1 MEQNR
6 PDSELVHKTMFYL
19 GEEDSETL
27 SEPSAKRMKIQEGE
41 EETPEAGQEKEQ
53 EEGQE
58 AANGEAEEG
67 EKRAENGD
75 AAVEENGEVAKKNE
89 EEQQESEEEEKE
101 NESSEKVKN
110 GTKENGR
117 KTEAAPSETK
127 TGKFLKSILIVIS
140 NVIRYRQTPVV

>member
-1 MEQNR
+1 LERNL
-6 PDSELVHKTMFYL
+6 PDSELVHKTMFYP

-27 SEPSAKRMKIQEGE
+27 SEPSAKRMKIQKGE
-41 EETPEAGQEKEQ
+41 EETPEAGQEKGQ
-53 EEGQE
+53 EEEQE
-58 AANGEAEEG
+58 AANGEAEEE
-67 EKRAENGD
+67 EKRAENGE
-75 AAVEENGEVAKKNE
+75 AAVEENGEVAKKN

-127 TGKFLKSILIVIS
+127 TGRFV
-140 NVIRYRQTPVV
+140 